1 MKKYITIFLVLLM
14 VGVVGCGN
22 TKEEKTT
29 TLNNQATETK
39 LKNQAIIVEM
49 EKK

>member
-22 TKEEKTT
+22 TKEEK
-29 TLNNQATETK
+29 LQH
-39 LKNQAIIVEM
+39 
-49 EKK
+49 